1 MLVLLAIGMWG
12 WQFYFRES
20 VPPFEDAAMLL
31 RYAQHLADGHG
42 IVWNVGDAPVDGATD
57 FLFMVMVAG
66 LVKLGMGLN
75 FAARVLTISAHVL
88 TVIGVYGIHRRQ
100 ANATAWSA
108 GLSALIVGT
117 GPGWNYC
124 EALFGTPVFA
134 MAGLFAFGHFIELM
148 MDRGKRRNAIG
159 FAAWGIVTG
168 LIRPEGVILVVGMLL
183 SLIWYLRDHLRRQV
197 LQWFLIIFVVPGAVY
212 FGWHWWYFGHP
223 LPNPFYVKGGG
234 TLYLASLK
242 ASFIGV
248 VKMGLIL
255 LPILAWAAWKKDARR
270 KTMLLIGPVF
280 LFAVSW
286 ILMSN
291 AMNFSSRF
299 QYILMPILWVAW
311 LPIVGMMR
319 PGIKVQGKWL
329 AIVLPLA
336 AVMLAF
342 HYFSYASHNRIHRD
356 GRADLGI
363 ALRPWAAKGYTMA
376 VTEAGNLPL
385 HSGWRAIDTWGL
397 NDSHIAHQGH
407 VDAAYL
413 DREAPVLVMV
423 HDYYGIGM
431 KKLRIEPEWAV
442 MTDSLDQYLKSR
454 DYELVARWGRVPEST
469 HFYYL
474 KRAQPDYEA
483 MKGLIGGFLYFWYED
498 GYPAES
504 FMPPP

>member
-1 MLVLLAIGMWG
+1 
-12 WQFYFRES
+12 
-20 VPPFEDAAMLL
+20 MLL

-42 IVWNVGDAPVDGATD
+42 IVWNVGDSPVDGATD
-57 FLFMVMVAG
+57 FLFMVLVAG
-66 LVKLGMGLN
+66 LVKLGLGLES
-75 FAARVLTISAHVL
+75 AARLLILVAHGL
-88 TVIGVYGIHRRQ
+88 TVAGVYAIHRRQ
-100 ANATAWSA
+100 SNATVWSA
-108 GLSALIVGT
+108 ALSALIVGT

-134 MAGLFAFGHFIELM
+134 WAGLMAYGHFLECM
-148 MDRGKRRNAIG
+148 MDRGRQRNAVG

-183 SLIWYLRDHLRRQV
+183 SLLWYLRGTLRRQV
-197 LQWFLIIFVVPGAVY
+197 LRWFLLLFVIPGAIY
-212 FGWHWWYFGHP
+212 FAWHWWYFGHP

-234 TLYLASLK
+234 TLYLPSLK

-255 LPILAWAAWKKDARR
+255 LPIMAWAAWKKDARR

-291 AMNFSSRF
+291 AMNYSSRF
-299 QYILMPILWVAW
+299 QYILMPMLWVAW

-319 PGIKVQGKWL
+319 PGLSLRGQWL
-329 AIVLPLA
+329 AVASPLA
-336 AVMLAF
+336 GVMLAF
-342 HYFSYASHNRIHRD
+342 HYYSYAGHDRIHRD
-356 GRADLGI
+356 GRADLGL
-363 ALRPWAAKGYTMA
+363 ALRPWAAKGLTMA

-385 HSGWRAIDTWGL
+385 HSDWRAIDTWGL

-407 VDAAYL
+407 PDAAYL
-413 DREAPVLVMV
+413 DRQGPVLVMI
-423 HDYYGIGM
+423 HDYYGQGM

-442 MTDSLDQYLKSR
+442 MTDSLDRYLLAR
-454 DYELVARWGRVPEST
+454 GYQLVARWGRVPESS

-474 KRAQPDYEA
+474 KRDHPEYDTLHA
-483 MKGLIGGFLYFWYED
+483 LIETFPYTWYED
-498 GYPAES
+498 GYPAEN
-504 FMPPP
+504 FLQTR